1 MSVTLCSASGPR
13 DADAAGA
20 LLVGHGPNQWNCL
33 PEDGV
38 KATLAELASGSAR
51 AELAIDAG
59 GTLPGAL
66 VWRFEDRYPALRP
79 LGVAPQAAAFVVDA
93 VVHRDAAGQGLGV
106 KLLNAAIAAAREAGA
121 TWLVADRHDENA
133 ASAGMMRKAGM
144 VEIDNYADP
153 ARRPQRGVRDPA
165 VSAARPLAPS
175 LRGR

>member
-1 MSVTLCSASGPR
+1 MSVKLRSASGQA
-13 DADAAGA
+13 DADADAVGA
-20 LLVGHGPNQWNCL
+20 LLREHGPNQWNWL

-38 KATLAELASGSAR
+38 ATTLAELALGVSH
-51 AELAIDAG
+51 AELAVGDAG
-59 GTLPGAL
+59 ALLGAL

-79 LGVAPQAAAFVVDA
+79 TELPSDQAVFVVEA

-106 KLLNAAIAAAREAGA
+106 KLLNAAIAAARRAGA

-153 ARRPQRGVRDPA
+153 ARRPAGNRRSA
-165 VSAARPLAPS
+165 VCAIHL
-175 LRGR
+175 